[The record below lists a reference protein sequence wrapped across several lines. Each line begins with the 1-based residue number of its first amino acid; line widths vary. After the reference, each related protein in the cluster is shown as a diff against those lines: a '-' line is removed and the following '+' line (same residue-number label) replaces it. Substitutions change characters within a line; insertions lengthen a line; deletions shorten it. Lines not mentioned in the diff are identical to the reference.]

1 MPQCINGHVICTKC
15 LIEIKKGSN
24 KCPVCCVAYR
34 DQAIRNLYGQKV
46 IDELPWSCVD
56 CCTRMKRKDMVLH
69 RQTCEEGVVKCPF
82 HFGTVKCNTEWKKND
97 IAEHLISDHAVH
109 LALMDFL
116 QADDIIPAITLL
128 CEGSTDHIK
137 FAAAVAL
144 EHLARDSAY
153 KLCMVDAGAI
163 PSLVAAVSGIATDR
177 LKMAATDALGAIA
190 GATGVRNDGYRLAIA
205 QAGAIIPIVRLLN
218 DGGTILAKNAAARA
232 LRALSAC
239 REVAEEIT
247 FACGGVIEPLVALLS
262 VPAADIRNIAAT
274 LEHLARHAY
283 TRRMASQRNKLK
295 CRIPPLVQLLS
306 GLDVAAKEHAAR
318 ALRNICNGKA
328 NCTAVV
334 KAGAVDALVAMLHE
348 EGHEST
354 KKSAADAL
362 RAIVE
367 SGGNLS
373 VQVVDKLLAWRR

>member
-1 MPQCINGHVICTKC
+1 M
-15 LIEIKKGSN
+15 EIKKGSN
-24 KCPVCCVAYR
+24 KCPKCRVAYC

-56 CCTRMKRKDMVLH
+56 CCTRMKRKDLVLH

-128 CEGSTDHIK
+128 CEGSTDHTK

-177 LKMAATDALGAIA
+177 VKMAATDALGAIA
-190 GATGVRNDGYRLAIA
+190 GANACSARNDGYRLAIA
-205 QAGAIIPIVRLLN
+205 QAGAIVPVVRLLN

-239 REVAEEIT
+239 DEIVEEIT

-274 LEHLARHAY
+274 LENLARNTYNMVHL
-283 TRRMASQRNKLK
+283 SQRNKLK

-306 GLDVAAKEHAAR
+306 GLDVAAKDHAAR
-318 ALRNICNGKA
+318 ALRNMCYCKA
-328 NCTAVV
+328 NCSAVV
-334 KAGAVDALVAMLHE
+334 KAGTVDALVAMLHE
-348 EGHEST
+348 EGRASVNT
-354 KKSAADAL
+354 SAADAL

-373 VQVVDKLLAWRR
+373 VQVVDALLAWRR